1 MLLAGIGAVSGIL
14 LALIICFLQVKF
26 KLIKI
31 QGGSFLIDY
40 FPVKL
45 ELMDFILVAST
56 VAAIAFLASWFPA
69 RKAAS
74 QAIEL
79 R

>member
-1 MLLAGIGAVSGIL
+1 
-14 LALIICFLQVKF
+14 
-26 KLIKI
+26 
-31 QGGSFLIDY
+31 LIDY

-45 ELMDFILVAST
+45 ELSDFILVAST
-56 VAAIAFLASWFPA
+56 VSVIAFLAAWFPA
-69 RKAAS
+69 RKAAN